1 MRRTPMNDSEE
12 GLTFALAGNANVGKS
27 VIFNQLTGL
36 SQIIGNWPGKTV
48 ERAMGTLFFE
58 GRRITVVDLPG
69 IYSLST
75 YSEEEIVSRQ
85 FIAEEKPDAVIDV
98 VDATVLERNLFFT
111 LQLMELEAP
120 LVIALNMFDVAQKRG
135 IKIDVDALS
144 KALGVPIVPTVA
156 TKRVGLTDL
165 LRKAVM
171 IATSKPRRKPK
182 QLKYGTEVESRIQ
195 RLSSLI
201 REKAL
206 PLPYPPRW
214 IAIKLLEEDEE
225 VTRAV
230 EDQEIHSLASKLR
243 DEIETIHGEPAAT
256 VISSERYTLAS
267 RIASSC
273 QTFLHHGA
281 LPLSTALDQATT
293 HRFWGYLIMLAVTLG
308 LFFSIF
314 SFGNWLSSVFEA
326 GFDLLRPTLG
336 DLLGAGPLARI
347 LSEGV
352 LEGVFAGITIAIPY
366 ILPFYFALSIL
377 EDSGYLARIAF
388 LMDSAMHKIGL
399 HGKAFIPMLLGFGCN
414 VPAVLGCRI
423 METRRERLIAAF
435 VATLVPCSARTIVI
449 LALVG
454 RYLGAGYAL
463 SLYVIDLAIIF
474 ILGRFAYKALPGTP
488 VGLIMEMP
496 PYRKP
501 SVSITSKQTWFRLSG
516 FVKMAFPLIIV
527 AGAVIKAMEVYGL
540 LDVVSSLI
548 SPVTVGL
555 LGLPSITG
563 VLLIVGILRKE
574 LTLLMLASLLG
585 TSQFNAV
592 LTPIQMYVFS
602 FVVMLYIPCIATI
615 AVLVQELGWKDATYI
630 TIFEISFA
638 ILTGGLVYRILPLLG
653 W

>member
-1 MRRTPMNDSEE
+1 MDEPKSE
-12 GLTFALAGNANVGKS
+12 LTFALAGNANVGKS

-58 GRRITVVDLPG
+58 GRRITIVDLPG

-85 FIAEEKPDAVIDV
+85 FIAQEKPDVVVDV

-111 LQLMELEAP
+111 LQLIELDAP

-144 KALGVPIVPTVA
+144 KSLGIPVVPTVA

-165 LRKAVM
+165 LRKAVE
-171 IATSKPRRKPK
+171 IATTEPRPKPK
-182 QLKYGTEVESRIQ
+182 QLHYGAEVESRIQ
-195 RLSSLI
+195 QLSNMI
-201 REKAL
+201 RDRSIS
-206 PLPYPPRW
+206 LPYPPRW

-225 VTRAV
+225 VTSEV
-230 EDQEIHSLASKLR
+230 KDQLIQSTASKFR
-243 DEIETIHGEPAAT
+243 SEIQEIHGEPLAT
-256 VISSERYTLAS
+256 VISSERYGLAS

-273 QTFLHHGA
+273 QTFLHHGR
-281 LPLSTALDQATT
+281 LPLSTKMDQATT
-293 HRFWGYLIMLAVTLG
+293 HPVWGYIIMLVVTLG

-314 SFGNWLSSVFEA
+314 SFGNWLSSLLET
-326 GFDLLRPTLG
+326 GFDLFRPSLKE
-336 DLLGAGPLARI
+336 LLGTGPLARI

-352 LEGVFAGITIAIPY
+352 VDGVFAGITIAIPY
-366 ILPFYFALSIL
+366 ILPFYLGLSIL

-388 LMDSAMHKIGL
+388 LTDSAMHKIGL

-435 VATLVPCSARTIVI
+435 VSTLVPCSARSIVI

-454 RYLGAGYAL
+454 KYLGAGYAL
-463 SLYVIDLAIIF
+463 SLYAIDLTIIF
-474 ILGRFAYKALPGTP
+474 ILGRVAYKALPGTP

-496 PYRKP
+496 SYRKP
-501 SVSITSKQTWFRLSG
+501 SLTITSRQTWFRLSG

-540 LDVVSSLI
+540 LDIVSTLI

-574 LTLLMLASLLG
+574 LTILMLASLLG

-615 AVLVQELGWKDATYI
+615 AVLVQEFGWKDATYI
-630 TIFEISFA
+630 TVFEIAFA
-638 ILTGGLVYRILPLLG
+638 ILTGGVVYRILLLLG